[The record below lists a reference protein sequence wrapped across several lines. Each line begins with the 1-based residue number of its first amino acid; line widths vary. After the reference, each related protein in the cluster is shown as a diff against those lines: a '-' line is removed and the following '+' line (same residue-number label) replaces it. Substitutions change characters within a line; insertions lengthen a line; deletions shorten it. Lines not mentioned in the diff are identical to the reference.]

1 MKNTHIPDR
10 AAPGTPFATAP
21 SQMGRKIA
29 WPGGPS
35 ILRRHVSA
43 TCLVPWILVALASLD
58 LKYKMMAT
66 GGFTVA
72 ARSLG
77 RNVTVGAAFTFW
89 EKLSFFRMDLLMAV
103 IGVVALDLIASYLPN
118 RWRLRV
124 VGVPERSAGDG
135 TLRAGSRLAGGGA
148 IHYVSDVFGG
158 HQLGSA

>member
-29 WPGGPS
+29 GPGGPR
-35 ILRRHVSA
+35 ILRRHVST

-66 GGFTVA
+66 GGFTIA

-77 RNVTVGAAFTFW
+77 RNVTGGAGFTFW

-103 IGVVALDLIASYLPN
+103 MGVVALGAAAAE
-118 RWRLRV
+118 
-124 VGVPERSAGDG
+124 VG
-135 TLRAGSRLAGGGA
+135 GSLGAGGARGRPA
-148 IHYVSDVFGG
+148 
-158 HQLGSA
+158 